1 MGMNFLFL
9 GYLFRIPGNEH
20 LWFLTVLMSCY
31 TIFVVISRLRLNN
44 NWFPWLCLV
53 LMLSLM
59 VFAEEVGVPGNAFAI
74 TGFFAF
80 VLMKAEW
87 FMKKAK
93 AMGLWS
99 CIGIGLLNIVC
110 ALLLANGLFEKSRIV
125 SFLLSDL
132 SGCLLLALLV
142 KLMPEKESKV
152 VAWLSGISFELYLV
166 HHTLCAGPFIRITSW
181 EYNHLLQLVLTVL
194 LSIIIAQ
201 LLHLVSNHINKT
213 LNHILVL

>member
-1 MGMNFLFL
+1 
-9 GYLFRIPGNEH
+9 
-20 LWFLTVLMSCY
+20 
-31 TIFVVISRLRLNN
+31 
-44 NWFPWLCLV
+44 
-53 LMLSLM
+53 M

-99 CIGIGLLNIVC
+99 CIGIGLMNIVC

-166 HHTLCAGPFIRITSW
+166 HHTLCAGPFIRITHW
-181 EYNHLLQLVLTVL
+181 PFAHIINFALMTVGAAILAIVL
-194 LSIIIAQ
+194 SFIAKR
-201 LLHLVSNHINKT
+201 VSLIFKT
-213 LNHILVL
+213 ALFES